1 MSARKKKRCG
11 TTKSLLVR
19 PDKSRHGDHGHGPFC
34 QAGHDHARGNF
45 LVKPWPVGMTR
56 TTPMVMLITT
66 PMVMPMPMVMP
77 ITMTMGKPMTTPM
90 GANSGAHII
99 FYKASRHAVRQCIF
113 AVTAEILMRFR
124 LIMASCAGRL
134 ALFLCTAPMMGSRDS
149 LKQLIRCCCPIRTE
163 FNADSF
169 YQDAWPG

>member
-11 TTKSLLVR
+11 TTKSLSVR
-19 PDKSRHGDHGHGPFC
+19 PDKPRHGDHGHGPFC
-34 QAGHDHARGNF
+34 QAGHDHARGNS
-45 LVKPWPVGMTR
+45 LVRPGPVGMTR
-56 TTPMVMLITT
+56 TTPMGMIMT
-66 PMVMPMPMVMP
+66 MP
-77 ITMTMGKPMTTPM
+77 MGKPMTTPM
-90 GANSGAHII
+90 GANSGAYII

>member
-11 TTKSLLVR
+11 TTKSLSVR
-19 PDKSRHGDHGHGPFC
+19 PDKPRHGDHGHGPFC
-34 QAGHDHARGNF
+34 KTGHDHAMGNS
-45 LVKPWPVGMTR
+45 LVKPVPVGMTR
-56 TTPMVMLITT
+56 TTPMGK
-66 PMVMPMPMVMP
+66 P
-77 ITMTMGKPMTTPM
+77 ITMTMGKPMTTPI

>member
-11 TTKSLLVR
+11 TTKSLSVR
-19 PDKSRHGDHGHGPFC
+19 PDKPRHGDQRHGPFC
-34 QAGHDHARGNF
+34 QAGQDHARGNF
-45 LVKPWPVGMTR
+45 LVKPGPVGMTR

-66 PMVMPMPMVMP
+66 PMVMP

-113 AVTAEILMRFR
+113 AVPAEILMRFR

-134 ALFLCTAPMMGSRDS
+134 ALFLCTAPKLGSRDS

>member
-1 MSARKKKRCG
+1 MNARKKKRCG
-11 TTKSLLVR
+11 TTKSLSER
-19 PDKSRHGDHGHGPFC
+19 PDKSRHGDQRHGPFC

-45 LVKPWPVGMTR
+45 LVKPGPVGMTR
-56 TTPMVMLITT
+56 TTPMVMLIT
-66 PMVMPMPMVMP
+66 
-77 ITMTMGKPMTTPM
+77 MTMGKPMTKPM

>member
-11 TTKSLLVR
+11 TTKSLSVR
-19 PDKSRHGDHGHGPFC
+19 PDKPRNGDHGHGPFC
-34 QAGHDHARGNF
+34 QAGHDHAMGNS
-45 LVKPWPVGMTR
+45 LVRPGPVGMTR
-56 TTPMVMLITT
+56 TTPMG
-66 PMVMPMPMVMP
+66 MP
-77 ITMTMGKPMTTPM
+77 ITMPMGKPMTTPM
-90 GANSGAHII
+90 GANSGAHIM

-134 ALFLCTAPMMGSRDS
+134 ALFLCTAPMMGSRNS

>member
-1 MSARKKKRCG
+1 MATKGMVRSAR
-11 TTKSLLVR
+11 
-19 PDKSRHGDHGHGPFC
+19 
-34 QAGHDHARGNF
+34 QAGHDHTRGNS
-45 LVKPWPVGMTR
+45 LVKPGLVGMTMTTPMGR
-56 TTPMVMLITT
+56 PITMPMGRPMTTPMVMS
-66 PMVMPMPMVMP
+66 
-77 ITMTMGKPMTTPM
+77 ITMTMGKPKTTPM

-169 YQDAWPG
+169 YQDARPG

>member
-11 TTKSLLVR
+11 TTKSLSVR
-19 PDKSRHGDHGHGPFC
+19 PDKPRHGDQGHGRFC
-34 QAGHDHARGNF
+34 QAGHDHARGNS
-45 LVKPWPVGMTR
+45 LVKPGPVGMTR
-56 TTPMVMLITT
+56 TTPMVM
-66 PMVMPMPMVMP
+66 PS
-77 ITMTMGKPMTTPM
+77 TMTMGKPMTTPM
-90 GANSGAHII
+90 GANSGAHIL